1 MHGKRL
7 IPLAGAALLLVG
19 LAAAPAFAGGTL
31 ADNTVYT
38 YPTAQSFN
46 FTTSVPYWSVAAELP
61 QEPADYDL
69 NLLNVGG
76 GLLASSQ
83 YGAGHTDFVA
93 VDSNSGTEPYQT
105 YYPSVVHYS
114 GTGSYAVEV
123 QDGASIVT
131 IPAPTHQGTTGFS
144 DPNLA
149 FMNVNSNQ
157 VVSISDI
164 YLTAG
169 QSFWASGDGT
179 AGSTLYL
186 LEANPANSSSFIQ
199 SRAAANADQNTKV
212 IDDCT
217 QYTAEVT
224 GWHALVMV
232 SDTWP
237 VATNPQQG
245 IGIALHAFDATDPA
259 GYCPLADFPGPTPAP

>member
-1 MHGKRL
+1 MHGRHL
-7 IPLAGAALLLVG
+7 MLAGGTALALIAFV
-19 LAAAPAFAGGTL
+19 AEPAFAGGTL
-31 ADNTVYT
+31 ANNSVYT
-38 YPTAQSFN
+38 YSAAQGFN
-46 FTTSVPYWSVAAELP
+46 YSTTVPYWSVVAELP
-61 QEPADYDL
+61 AEPGDYDL

-76 GLLASSQ
+76 GLITSSD
-83 YGAGHTDFVA
+83 YDAGHTDFVA

-114 GTGSYAVEV
+114 GSGSYAIEV
-123 QDGASIVT
+123 QDGASEVA
-131 IPAPTHQGTTGFS
+131 IPTPTHQGTTGFS

-149 FMNVNSNQ
+149 FMNINSNH

-169 QSFWASGDGT
+169 ESFWASGDGT
-179 AGSTLYL
+179 AASTLFL
-186 LEANPANSSSFIQ
+186 LEANPSNTSSFIQ
-199 SRAAANADQNTKV
+199 SRAAAAEGQNTKV

-217 QYTAEVT
+217 LYTAEVT

-237 VATNPQQG
+237 VVTNPQQG
-245 IGIALHAFDATDPA
+245 LGIALHAFDATDPA